1 MKPTPAQTR
10 RLRELYR
17 SAGWPCQDSLELE
30 LLAAGWLERLREPDG
45 RERLRLTDAGIQAA
59 VQGLQ
64 GNRARRSAHEALVE
78 RTARELQRAG
88 RLVWTSLSLR
98 AGLPREREP
107 SPAAEGELIEPAAA
121 PPKLR
126 WLMCQP
132 DVYSL
137 RPSSKPAGLEV
148 AIHEIKVSRA
158 DLLGELRRPAK
169 SAAYAALSGQ
179 TWFVLAAGIA
189 EVDEVP
195 PQFGVWIAHA
205 THFELGRPA
214 PQRPH
219 QPDHA
224 TWLELAK
231 ASPLRAPEE
240 PAQQV
245 LREDGAPTPE
255 EPTA

>member
-1 MKPTPAQTR
+1 M
-10 RLRELYR
+10 RE
-17 SAGWPCQDSLELE
+17 A
-30 LLAAGWLERLREPDG
+30 DG

-64 GNRARRSAHEALVE
+64 GNRARRNAHEALVE

-88 RLVWTSLSLR
+88 RLVWTTLSLR
-98 AGLPREREP
+98 AGLPRETE
-107 SPAAEGELIEPAAA
+107 PAAEGELIEAAAA

-126 WLMCQP
+126 WLICQP

-137 RPSSKPAGLEV
+137 RPSSKPTGLEV

-179 TWFVLAAGIA
+179 TWFVLAAGVA

-195 PQFGVWIAHA
+195 PAFGVWIAHA

-231 ASPLRAPEE
+231 ASPLAAPIEA
-240 PAQQV
+240 AQSS
-245 LREDGAPTPE
+245 LREDGAPAPK

>member
-1 MKPTPAQTR
+1 VKPTPAQTR
-10 RLRELYR
+10 RLREIYR

-30 LLAAGWLERLREPDG
+30 LLAAGWLERLREADG
-45 RERLRLTDAGIQAA
+45 RERLRLSDAGIQAA

-64 GNRARRSAHEALVE
+64 GNRARRNAHEALVE

-88 RLVWTSLSLR
+88 RLVWTTLSLR
-98 AGLPREREP
+98 AGLPREPE
-107 SPAAEGELIEPAAA
+107 AAADGDLIEAAVA

-126 WLMCQP
+126 WLICQP

-137 RPSSKPAGLEV
+137 RPSSKPTGLEV

-195 PQFGVWIAHA
+195 PAFGVWIAHP

-214 PQRPH
+214 PQRPY

-231 ASPLRAPEE
+231 ASPLHAPEV

-245 LREDGAPTPE
+245 LREDAPPAPK

>member
-10 RLRELYR
+10 RLREIYR
-17 SAGWPCQDSLELE
+17 SAGWPCLDSLELE
-30 LLAAGWLERLREPDG
+30 LLAAGWLERLQEADG

-59 VQGLQ
+59 VLGLQ
-64 GNRARRSAHEALVE
+64 GNRSLRSRHEELVE

-88 RLVWTSLSLR
+88 RLVWTTLSLR
-98 AGLPREREP
+98 AGLPRDEAAPAERP
-107 SPAAEGELIEPAAA
+107 QLIEPAAPA
-121 PPKLR
+121 PAKLR
-126 WLMCQP
+126 WLICQP

-137 RPSSKPAGLEV
+137 RPSSKPEGLEV

-189 EVDEVP
+189 TVDEVP
-195 PQFGVWIAHA
+195 PAFGVWIAHA

-214 PQRPH
+214 PQRAH
-219 QPDHA
+219 RPDHA
-224 TWLELAK
+224 TWIELAK
-231 ASPLRAPEE
+231 ASPLPPPQD
-240 PAQQV
+240 PAQSP
-245 LREDGAPTPE
+245 L
-255 EPTA
+255 